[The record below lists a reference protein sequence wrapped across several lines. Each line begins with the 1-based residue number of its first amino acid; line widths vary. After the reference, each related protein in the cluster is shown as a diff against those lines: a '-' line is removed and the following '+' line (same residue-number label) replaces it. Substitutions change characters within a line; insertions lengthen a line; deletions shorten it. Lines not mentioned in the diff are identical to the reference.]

1 MMKFI
6 VSCVSEEELR
16 NLILNDL
23 NSFENFSQLISSFI
37 VSFSNFS
44 KTGKSAN
51 S

>member
-1 MMKFI
+1 MKFI
-6 VSCVSEEELR
+6 VGCVSEEQMR

-37 VSFSNFS
+37 VSFANFS
-44 KTGKSAN
+44 TIGKSAN